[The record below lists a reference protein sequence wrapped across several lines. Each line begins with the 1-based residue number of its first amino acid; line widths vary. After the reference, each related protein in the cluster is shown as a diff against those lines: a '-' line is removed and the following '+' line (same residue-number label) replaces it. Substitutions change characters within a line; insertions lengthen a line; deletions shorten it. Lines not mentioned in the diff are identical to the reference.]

1 MAAPAL
7 GGILAADEV
16 IDHSSSS
23 SMGKP
28 FSKNIDHL
36 VPRVA
41 AICSVSGGTSRQP
54 VLFHAVQAFLK
65 AASRQP
71 LVRVHSNDAGRVLQ
85 FMGSNADGM
94 HPRALP
100 METRHVLAQ
109 IRPCLEAVSGSR
121 LTGIV
126 LQGSEARGDAQPD
139 RCSGIVVTD
148 PSSRGVTTADDERN
162 PLRRVQ
168 PTI

>member
-1 MAAPAL
+1 
-7 GGILAADEV
+7 
-16 IDHSSSS
+16 
-23 SMGKP
+23 
-28 FSKNIDHL
+28 
-36 VPRVA
+36 
-41 AICSVSGGTSRQP
+41 
-54 VLFHAVQAFLK
+54 
-65 AASRQP
+65 
-71 LVRVHSNDAGRVLQ
+71 
-85 FMGSNADGM
+85 
-94 HPRALP
+94 